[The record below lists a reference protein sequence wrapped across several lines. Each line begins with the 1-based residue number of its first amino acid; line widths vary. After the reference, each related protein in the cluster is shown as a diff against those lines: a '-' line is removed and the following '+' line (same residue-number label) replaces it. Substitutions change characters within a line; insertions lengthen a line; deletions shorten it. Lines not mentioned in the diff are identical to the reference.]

1 MSIHRPHGGGAGRL
15 TPPGRGGARGEE
27 SRPTP
32 RQSGVNRLSRAP
44 SAAPGERTATP
55 TLFGEVT
62 AEDLSVVFQPIVS
75 LADGSVFAQEA
86 LLRCA
91 RPEFRGPEP
100 LLAEAVAQGA
110 IGRIG
115 RMIREVA
122 TGLCRD
128 TAIFLNVHPAE
139 LNEAWLVRPD
149 DPIYTHGEV
158 YLEIT
163 ESVPFQ
169 HYDLC
174 QSVLREVRWR
184 GGVHLVVDDL
194 GAGYSN
200 LMRISDVEPRVVK
213 LDHSLVHG
221 IDRSPRQHRLVRSV
235 VQLCVD
241 MGAEVVAE
249 GIETADERQAVGDTG
264 AHYGQGYYFARPA
277 YPAAAPRLDP

>member
-1 MSIHRPHGGGAGRL
+1 MSIHRPHGGGAGRPA
-15 TPPGRGGARGEE
+15 TPGGVGARDGEP
-27 SRPTP
+27 RPTP

-44 SAAPGERTATP
+44 SAAPAGRDP
-55 TLFGEVT
+55 TLFGEVR

-91 RPEFRGPEP
+91 RPEFVGPEP

-128 TAIFLNVHPAE
+128 APIFLNVHPAE
-139 LNEAWLVRPD
+139 LQEPWLVRPD

-163 ESVPFQ
+163 ESVPFR

-174 QSVLREVRWR
+174 QSVLREIRWR

-213 LDHSLVHG
+213 LDHSLVRG

-235 VQLCVD
+235 VQLCID

-249 GIETADERQAVGDTG
+249 GIETADERRAVIDTG

-277 YPAAAPRLDP
+277 YPATAPRQEP